1 MNIDVTGFYKIIIPI
16 QTMFL
21 NTFFELQHYNLVTF
35 FGESFF
41 MNRCIND
48 EFKPIQFIALGN
60 TSNVPQKED
69 VKLGNETS
77 RRKCVCLADLVNK
90 QIQLTASFKAQEV
103 IGTSEIGVF
112 SEQILI
118 SHDRFSKIDDSFIGL
133 AGDVKIEYIFQFSTG
148 GLRGDWKSAAKNY
161 VFYVYEPNE
170 VVGVLEK
177 NSNSWYSQ
185 VNNLNDLD
193 GLKGAYY
200 IDSNSNNLYIR
211 PKQDMSLE
219 ELEEKEIIVQVK

>member
-1 MNIDVTGFYKIIIPI
+1 
-16 QTMFL
+16 
-21 NTFFELQHYNLVTF
+21 
-35 FGESFF
+35 

-48 EFKPIQFIALGN
+48 EFKPIQYIALGN
-60 TSNVPQKED
+60 TSNIPQKED
-69 VKLGNETS
+69 IKLGNETS
-77 RRKCVCLADLVNK
+77 RRKCVCLADLVEK
-90 QIQLTASFKAQEV
+90 QIQLTASFKADEV

-118 SHDRFSKIDDSFIGL
+118 SHDKYSKIDESFLGV

-148 GLRGDWKSAAKNY
+148 GLRGGWKSATKNH
-161 VFYVYEPNE
+161 VFYVYEPNN

-185 VNNLNDLD
+185 VDSIDDLD

-200 IDSNSNNLYIR
+200 IDTNSKNLYIR
-211 PKQDMSLE
+211 PKRDMILE
-219 ELEEKEIIVQVK
+219 ELEEEEIIVQVK

>member
-1 MNIDVTGFYKIIIPI
+1 MNIDFTGFYKIIIPI

-21 NTFFELQHYNLVTF
+21 NTFFELKQYNLVTF

-90 QIQLTASFKAQEV
+90 QIQLTASFKAKEV

-112 SEQILI
+112 SDQILI
-118 SHDRFSKIDDSFIGL
+118 SHDKFSKIDEGFLGV

-148 GLRGDWKSAAKNY
+148 GLRGDWKSSTKNY

-177 NSNSWYSQ
+177 NSNSWYFKVDS
-185 VNNLNDLD
+185 LDDLD

-200 IDSNSNNLYIR
+200 IDNASKNLYIR
-211 PKQDMSLE
+211 PKRDMSLE
-219 ELEEKEIIVQVK
+219 ELEDEEIIVQVK

>member
-21 NTFFELQHYNLVTF
+21 NTSFELKHYNLVTF

-48 EFKPIQFIALGN
+48 EFKPIQYIALGN

-118 SHDRFSKIDDSFIGL
+118 SHDRFSKIDDSFIGV

-148 GLRGDWKSAAKNY
+148 GLRGDWKFATKNY

-185 VNNLNDLD
+185 VNDLNDLD
-193 GLKGAYY
+193 GLRGAYY
-200 IDSNSNNLYIR
+200 VDSTSNNLYIR